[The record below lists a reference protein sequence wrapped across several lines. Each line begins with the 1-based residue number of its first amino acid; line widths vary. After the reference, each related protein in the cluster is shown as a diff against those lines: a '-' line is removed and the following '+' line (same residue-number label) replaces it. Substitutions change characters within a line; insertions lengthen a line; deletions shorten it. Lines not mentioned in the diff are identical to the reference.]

1 MLIKERLFV
10 MGPCHVKK
18 KLYEIAD
25 IRVGGTPQKIA
36 QIIGIVI
43 YIVLRFLIS
52 MENILRHTMKP

>member
-36 QIIGIVI
+36 QIIG
-43 YIVLRFLIS
+43 R
-52 MENILRHTMKP
+52 